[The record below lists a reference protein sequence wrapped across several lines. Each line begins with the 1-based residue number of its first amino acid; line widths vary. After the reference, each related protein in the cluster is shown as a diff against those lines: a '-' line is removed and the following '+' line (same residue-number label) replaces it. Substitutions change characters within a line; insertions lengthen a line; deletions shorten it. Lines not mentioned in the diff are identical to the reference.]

1 MKFTI
6 DEAVVTKLG
15 MDLPSLFATL
25 LVKTGADIEQV
36 FSDLIKKEVLVKG
49 MLGRYSVTPRW
60 NDVCN
65 NILLT
70 SEKIIPK
77 DEELEPLAL
86 ELMNLVPQTKM
97 PGTPYYYKCNKREI
111 ILKLKKFFKL
121 YGFYPYEDIINA
133 TKRYVASFN
142 GDYRYMKL
150 LKYFIMKDEKRTDS
164 DGRGYIEETS
174 MLATELE
181 NKESSD
187 INSDNW
193 VNELK

>member
-6 DEAVVTKLG
+6 DEAVVTRLG

-36 FSDLIKKEVLVKG
+36 FSDLVKKEVLVKG
-49 MLGRYSVTPRW
+49 MLGGYSVTSRW
-60 NDVCN
+60 SDVCN

-70 SEKIIPK
+70 SEKTIPK

-86 ELMNLVPQTKM
+86 ELMSLVPQTKM

>member
-36 FSDLIKKEVLVKG
+36 FSDLVKKEVLVKG
-49 MLGRYSVTPRW
+49 MLGGYSVTPRW
-60 NDVCN
+60 SDVCN

-70 SEKIIPK
+70 SEKTIPK

-86 ELMNLVPQTKM
+86 ELMSLVPQTKM

>member
-36 FSDLIKKEVLVKG
+36 FSDLVKKEVIVKG
-49 MLGRYSVTPRW
+49 ILGRYSVTPRW

-70 SEKIIPK
+70 SEKAIPK

-86 ELMNLVPQTKM
+86 ELMSLVPQTKM

-164 DGRGYIEETS
+164 DGRGYVEETS

-187 INSDNW
+187 VNSDNW

>member
-6 DEAVVTKLG
+6 DEAVVTRLG

-36 FSDLIKKEVLVKG
+36 FSDLVKKEVIVKG
-49 MLGRYSVTPRW
+49 ILGRYSVTPRW

-70 SEKIIPK
+70 SEKTIPK

-86 ELMNLVPQTKM
+86 ELMSLVPQTKM

-164 DGRGYIEETS
+164 DGRGYVEETS

>member
-6 DEAVVTKLG
+6 DEAVVTRLG

-36 FSDLIKKEVLVKG
+36 FSDLVKKEVIVKG

-70 SEKIIPK
+70 SEKTIPK

-86 ELMNLVPQTKM
+86 ELMSLVPQTKM
-97 PGTPYYYKCNKREI
+97 PGTP
-111 ILKLKKFFKL
+111 
-121 YGFYPYEDIINA
+121 
-133 TKRYVASFN
+133 
-142 GDYRYMKL
+142 
-150 LKYFIMKDEKRTDS
+150 
-164 DGRGYIEETS
+164 
-174 MLATELE
+174 
-181 NKESSD
+181 
-187 INSDNW
+187 
-193 VNELK
+193 

>member
-1 MKFTI
+1 MKFII
-6 DEAVVTKLG
+6 DEAVVTRLG

-36 FSDLIKKEVLVKG
+36 FSDLVKKEVLVKG
-49 MLGRYSVTPRW
+49 MLGGYSVTPRW

-70 SEKIIPK
+70 SEKTIPK

-86 ELMNLVPQTKM
+86 ELMSIVPQTKM

-121 YGFYPYEDIINA
+121 YGMYPYEDIVNA

-150 LKYFIMKDEKRTDS
+150 LKYFIMKDEKRTDA
-164 DGRGYIEETS
+164 DGKGYIEETS

-187 INSDNW
+187 VNSDNW
-193 VNELK
+193 INELK

>member
-6 DEAVVTKLG
+6 DEAVVTRLG

-36 FSDLIKKEVLVKG
+36 FSDLVKKEVLVKG
-49 MLGRYSVTPRW
+49 MLGGYSVTSRW
-60 NDVCN
+60 SDVCN

-70 SEKIIPK
+70 SEKTIPK

-86 ELMNLVPQTKM
+86 ELMSIVPQTKM

-121 YGFYPYEDIINA
+121 YGMYPYEDIVNA

-150 LKYFIMKDEKRTDS
+150 LKYFIMKDERRIDA
-164 DGRGYIEETS
+164 DGKGYVEETS

-187 INSDNW
+187 VNSDNW

>member
-6 DEAVVTKLG
+6 DEVVVTRLG

-36 FSDLIKKEVLVKG
+36 FSNLVKKEVLVKG
-49 MLGRYSVTPRW
+49 MLGEYSVTPRW

-70 SEKIIPK
+70 SEKTIPK

-86 ELMNLVPQTKM
+86 ELMSIVPQTKM

-164 DGRGYIEETS
+164 DGRGYVEETS

>member
-6 DEAVVTKLG
+6 DEAVVTRLG

-36 FSDLIKKEVLVKG
+36 FSNLVKKEVLVKEI
-49 MLGRYSVTPRW
+49 LGGYSVTPRW

-70 SEKIIPK
+70 SEKTIPK

-86 ELMNLVPQTKM
+86 ELMSIVPQTKM
-97 PGTPYYYKCNKREI
+97 PGTPYYYKCNKIEI

-121 YGFYPYEDIINA
+121 YGMYPYEDIVNA

-150 LKYFIMKDEKRTDS
+150 LKYFIMKDEKRTDAE
-164 DGRGYIEETS
+164 GKGYIEETS

-181 NKESSD
+181 NKESLD
-187 INSDNW
+187 VNSDNW

>member
-6 DEAVVTKLG
+6 DEAVVTRLG

-36 FSDLIKKEVLVKG
+36 FSNLVKKEVLVKEI
-49 MLGRYSVTPRW
+49 LGGYSVTPRW
-60 NDVCN
+60 DDVCN

-70 SEKIIPK
+70 SEKTIPK

-86 ELMNLVPQTKM
+86 ELMSIVPQTKM

-121 YGFYPYEDIINA
+121 YGMYPYEDIVNA

-150 LKYFIMKDEKRTDS
+150 LKYFIMKDEKRTDA
-164 DGRGYIEETS
+164 DGKGYIEETS

-187 INSDNW
+187 VNSNNW

>member
-36 FSDLIKKEVLVKG
+36 FSNLVKKEVLVKG
-49 MLGRYSVTPRW
+49 MLGGYSVTPRW

-70 SEKIIPK
+70 SEKTIPK

-86 ELMNLVPQTKM
+86 ELMSLVPQTKM

-111 ILKLKKFFKL
+111 VLKLKKFFKL

-164 DGRGYIEETS
+164 DGRGYVEETS

>member
-6 DEAVVTKLG
+6 DEAVVTRLG
-15 MDLPSLFATL
+15 MDLPSLFAIL

-36 FSDLIKKEVLVKG
+36 FSDLVKKEVLVKR
-49 MLGRYSVTPRW
+49 MLGGYSVTSRW

-70 SEKIIPK
+70 SEKTIPK

-86 ELMNLVPQTKM
+86 ELMSIVPQTKM

-121 YGFYPYEDIINA
+121 YGMYPYEDIVNA

-150 LKYFIMKDEKRTDS
+150 LKYFIMKDEKRTDA
-164 DGRGYIEETS
+164 DGKGYVEETS

-187 INSDNW
+187 VNSDNW